1 MCRLPRRFVAFGLG
15 VFLQRRL
22 AGVRTFVES
31 SRRTP
36 GGCTVF
42 RFEFRW
48 LRAGFVLS
56 LFLAP
61 LAANAD
67 QRLWNNEPDY
77 WSITKDSIVIT
88 DTAPADQEIADDF
101 RVTGEIHRAVIAGY
115 DCWNCEGVFATGVY
129 VHIYAKGDDGAPA
142 GELYGFRLDASDPR
156 FIHDLNQT
164 GHNGT
169 IDVTFPEPF
178 FADGDYFLSAQL
190 EYDRPA
196 TWPMQSAN
204 HVTPF
209 ESPIMIRDNLAGT
222 PWQQHEDLFGPSNFD
237 FAFSLYGVPPGP
249 PPSNTV
255 AECGEWSTTMLPLP
269 EDATATNVHAAK
281 AFGPDNEWIVGGYDT
296 GPIGSQLTLSLAYHR
311 IDGGDW
317 QIVPT
322 PSPDVCVD
330 SGNPNPCAQVWFNAI
345 DGVAP
350 NDVWAGGW
358 RKGQSQDGF
367 VGGQIFLAH
376 WDGNEWTQV
385 PAPVT
390 TNGSGS
396 EITGIKAIA
405 ADDVWF
411 VGSWIEG
418 TWGSLAL
425 HWNGSTLERFD
436 TPFPA
441 SGGSPGW
448 SLATTD
454 GVAPNDLWAVGA
466 GSDGDMSFAPYVLH
480 FDGSAWQ
487 LADGVPQPGDQ
498 IEYNS
503 VLALGSNDVY
513 AGGSWFTGPE
523 EYGPLIVRY
532 DGGAWSIA
540 TQAGGGGPMIT
551 LGGGSVLALGNPS
564 LYWNGTEWLAQ
575 PGLTQYDY
583 YGWADLEATGPCNA
597 LGAAITD
604 IVGARRSIAVELRPI
619 VYRNGFD

>member
-196 TWPMQSAN
+196 MWPMQSAN

-222 PWQQHEDLFGPSNFD
+222 PWQPHEDILGPSNFD

-376 WDGNEWTQV
+376 WNGNEWTQV

-454 GVAPNDLWAVGA
+454 GVASSDLWAVGA

>member
-1 MCRLPRRFVAFGLG
+1 
-15 VFLQRRL
+15 
-22 AGVRTFVES
+22 
-31 SRRTP
+31 
-36 GGCTVF
+36 VF

>member
-1 MCRLPRRFVAFGLG
+1 
-15 VFLQRRL
+15 
-22 AGVRTFVES
+22 
-31 SRRTP
+31 
-36 GGCTVF
+36 VF

-67 QRLWNNEPDY
+67 QRLWNNEADY

>member
-1 MCRLPRRFVAFGLG
+1 
-15 VFLQRRL
+15 
-22 AGVRTFVES
+22 
-31 SRRTP
+31 
-36 GGCTVF
+36 VF

-142 GELYGFRLDASDPR
+142 DELYGFRLDASDPR

>member
-1 MCRLPRRFVAFGLG
+1 
-15 VFLQRRL
+15 
-22 AGVRTFVES
+22 
-31 SRRTP
+31 
-36 GGCTVF
+36 
-42 RFEFRW
+42 
-48 LRAGFVLS
+48 
-56 LFLAP
+56 
-61 LAANAD
+61 
-67 QRLWNNEPDY
+67 
-77 WSITKDSIVIT
+77 
-88 DTAPADQEIADDF
+88 
-101 RVTGEIHRAVIAGY
+101 
-115 DCWNCEGVFATGVY
+115 
-129 VHIYAKGDDGAPA
+129 
-142 GELYGFRLDASDPR
+142 
-156 FIHDLNQT
+156 
-164 GHNGT
+164 
-169 IDVTFPEPF
+169 
-178 FADGDYFLSAQL
+178 
-190 EYDRPA
+190 
-196 TWPMQSAN
+196 MQSAN

>member
-31 SRRTP
+31 SRLTP

-67 QRLWNNEPDY
+67 QRLWNNEADY

>member
-67 QRLWNNEPDY
+67 QRLWNNEADY

-564 LYWNGTEWLAQ
+564 LYWNGAEWLAQ

-604 IVGARRSIAVELRPI
+604 IVGERRSVAVELRPI
-619 VYRNGFD
+619 VYQNGFD